1 MEVFQGSK
9 NGVPMKGLR
18 ETVSVSQNLWDDLCV
33 QVNIVYIGH
42 SLVKETRTM
51 GMGPREGY
59 KDRKLEVLAKDITCL
74 EWDKLLSK

>member
-9 NGVPMKGLR
+9 NGIPMKGLR
-18 ETVSVSQNLWDDLCV
+18 ETVNVSQDLWNDLCV

-51 GMGPREGY
+51 GMGPKEGY
-59 KDRKLEVLAKDITCL
+59 KDRKLEVLAKNITCS
-74 EWDKLLSK
+74 EWDKLLNK